1 MDGALIRAA
10 TCSERMTDMKLPD
23 GSPAMKQLLVGF
35 FAAGAMILLL
45 GYLFF

>member
-10 TCSERMTDMKLPD
+10 RNSERTTEMNSPE
-23 GSPAMKQLLVGF
+23 GSPAMKQLLIGF

>member
-1 MDGALIRAA
+1 MAGALIRVAR
-10 TCSERMTDMKLPD
+10 TCERMTDMKLPD

>member
-1 MDGALIRAA
+1 MEGARIRAA
-10 TCSERMTDMKLPD
+10 GTSERTTEMNSPE
-23 GSPAMKQLLVGF
+23 GSTAMKQLLVGF